1 MQNWF
6 NLAKSINK
14 IHYINSIKEKHPV
27 FISIDAEK
35 VFNKIHHPVRIKSL
49 SKTKLEENFLYQIQV
64 IYKKTS
70 QLLPCLMVKYWMFS
84 TLPENKRKLPNI
96 TTFIQALY

>member
-35 VFNKIHHPVRIKSL
+35 VFNKVHHPVRIKSL
-49 SKTKLEENFLYQIQV
+49 SKTKIEENFLYQIQV
-64 IYKKTS
+64 TYKKKPHSFTM
-70 QLLPCLMVKYWMFS
+70 LNGKILNVFH
-84 TLPENKRKLPNI
+84 I
-96 TTFIQALY
+96 A